1 MLELTLP
8 SDFFEKEEKTQ
19 LSVQIS
25 EALLPQVE
33 IQGGDL
39 QSTFAFN
46 VVRLGARAIFP
57 PCYVIRTG
65 ESRDSRATYK

>member
-39 QSTFAFN
+39 QSTLPSTSSDWELALFFH
-46 VVRLGARAIFP
+46 L
-57 PCYVIRTG
+57 
-65 ESRDSRATYK
+65 AT